1 MKPPFAFA
9 LVLFVALRL
18 AAQDVLPRVTYREAP
33 VYPLQMRRAGLR
45 GVVQVGFVLDSK
57 GQVRNPIV
65 ISSTNPSFNQPAID
79 ALLKWRFEPG
89 VKNGVPVNV
98 RMEAP
103 MIFTMDGEPDGG
115 KEAYDVS
122 NGDQSKLPPELRY
135 DIPPKPANV
144 VFAVYPFELLR
155 DGVGGTAEVRL
166 LVSPSGEVAQAVVIK
181 ATRPEFGQALL
192 AMLDEWKFQPAMKE
206 GKPTLAALD
215 IRQEFSD
222 SGGDVP
228 VSDEARDL
236 LDELKKKKPDLCP
249 LKELDVRPLLL
260 SQRSPVFPSALIGKV
275 AGGQAVVEFL
285 IDHYGTVQLPRIVS
299 ATDPAF
305 GYAAVQG
312 VAAWRFAP
320 LTSHGK
326 SVAARAKVPID
337 FTTPKPAAQ
346 N

>member
-1 MKPPFAFA
+1 MKCPFAFA

-18 AAQDVLPRVTYREAP
+18 VAQDVPPRVNYT
-33 VYPLQMRRAGLR
+33 
-45 GVVQVGFVLDSK
+45 
-57 GQVRNPIV
+57 
-65 ISSTNPSFNQPAID
+65 
-79 ALLKWRFEPG
+79 
-89 VKNGVPVNV
+89 
-98 RMEAP
+98 
-103 MIFTMDGEPDGG
+103 
-115 KEAYDVS
+115 
-122 NGDQSKLPPELRY
+122 
-135 DIPPKPANV
+135 PPKPANT

-155 DGVGGTAEVRL
+155 DGVSGTADVRF
-166 LVSPSGEVAQAVVIK
+166 LVNPSGEVAQAVVIK
-181 ATRPEFGQALL
+181 ATRPEFGRALL
-192 AMLDEWKFQPAMKE
+192 AMLDEWRFQPAMKE
-206 GKPTLAALD
+206 GKPSRAALD
-215 IRQEFSD
+215 IQQEFSD

-228 VSDEARDL
+228 VSDEAKEL

-285 IDHYGTVQLPRIVS
+285 IDHYGTVQLPRVVS

-326 SVAARAKVPID
+326 PVAVRAEVPID
-337 FTTPKPAAQ
+337 FVTPKPAATPPQ
-346 N
+346 RLKN